1 MQVSIS
7 TAAKMV
13 GITRATLYDHIKE
26 KPISIIDADTKR
38 PKIDVSELIRVY
50 GADNI
55 TPLEKLNGNAKPAN
69 ESAPPT
75 LLTENAIL
83 KEKLQMLEAER
94 DRERRQLT
102 DRIDSLQKS
111 LEKAQDSVSKV
122 TALLSDHRS
131 EAEKRAGQ
139 DNTQAQKLAEME
151 QRIKDLAEQQK
162 AKKKGWW
169 IFGR

>member
-7 TAAKMV
+7 TAARMV
-13 GITRATLYDHIKE
+13 GITRSTLYEHIKE
-26 KPISIIDADTKR
+26 KPISLIDADTKR

-50 GADNI
+50 GPDNV

-69 ESAPPT
+69 ESAPPA
-75 LLTENAIL
+75 LVTENAVL

-102 DRIDSLQKS
+102 EQIDNLQESLKKEQ
-111 LEKAQDSVSKV
+111 EAVSKV
-122 TALLSDHRS
+122 TAMLSDQRS

-139 DNTQAQKLAEME
+139 DTTQARKLADLE
-151 QRIKDLAEQQK
+151 QLVKDLAEQQK
-162 AKKKGWW
+162 PKKKGWW
-169 IFGR
+169 IFGG